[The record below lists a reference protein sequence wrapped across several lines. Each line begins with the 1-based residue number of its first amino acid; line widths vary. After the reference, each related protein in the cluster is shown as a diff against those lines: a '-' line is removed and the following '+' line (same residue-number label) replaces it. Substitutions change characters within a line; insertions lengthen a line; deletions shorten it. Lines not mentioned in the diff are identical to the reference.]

1 MLDPRKWE
9 RVDQARLFFAVA
21 FGALLGFT
29 SGLDRSGGS
38 LAGLEACGST
48 YFARSSARSLWAGGS
63 IIIGP
68 LGNALMPRRFPP
80 PWSVEELDACF
91 VVTVWQLGRGNPS
104 RLGIHPPGW
113 VCRH

>member
-48 YFARSSARSLWAGGS
+48 LCPHRRSPCWRVL
-63 IIIGP
+63 
-68 LGNALMPRRFPP
+68 LL
-80 PWSVEELDACF
+80 L
-91 VVTVWQLGRGNPS
+91 
-104 RLGIHPPGW
+104 
-113 VCRH
+113 

>member
-38 LAGLEACGST
+38 LAGLEACG
-48 YFARSSARSLWAGGS
+48 
-63 IIIGP
+63 
-68 LGNALMPRRFPP
+68 
-80 PWSVEELDACF
+80 
-91 VVTVWQLGRGNPS
+91 
-104 RLGIHPPGW
+104 
-113 VCRH
+113 

>member
-48 YFARSSARSLWAGGS
+48 YFVPSSAQSLLAGGF

-68 LGNALMPRRFPP
+68 LGNALMPRPFPP
-80 PWSVEELDACF
+80 PWSVE
-91 VVTVWQLGRGNPS
+91 
-104 RLGIHPPGW
+104 
-113 VCRH
+113 